1 MRVQVI
7 ISGKNDTS
15 VVNESDKSLSG
26 LFAQVLTSQYQSIV
40 DIVLTDEKPDVVHL
54 IGVPNTK
61 LYDKAKEL
69 CRLEI
74 PYVYSPLGASLPWNT
89 KSKEMDNQSYSSN
102 ALSYVMSNASAIHT
116 CSQLEHD
123 SIKKQKEDAVLC
135 IIYNPIITSDISEED
150 FANRMY
156 KLYHSTIADFDAN
169 IRKIIKE
176 RISYLNESC
185 EQTCIIIQK
194 IMYAEYLF
202 KRGNIPQ
209 NVLNDLA
216 KTMMEADYDED
227 RMAELL
233 NSQGLDAFAGRLEQ
247 IMLDQSILSEG
258 FMPVSVVN
266 DKTTDNI
273 KEIITNYQ

>member
-7 ISGKNDTS
+7 ISGKNDAS

-26 LFAQVLTSQYQSIV
+26 LFARELLSQYQSIV
-40 DIVLTDEKPDVVHL
+40 DIVLTDEKPDIVHL

-74 PYVYSPLGASLPWNT
+74 PYVYSPLGASLPWNA
-89 KSKEMDNQSYSSN
+89 KSKEMDSQTYSSD
-102 ALSYVMSNASAIHT
+102 ALNYVLSNASAIHT

-123 SIKKQKEDAVLC
+123 SIKKQKEDVVLS
-135 IIYNPIITSDISEED
+135 IIYNPIITSDIDEEE

-169 IRKIIKE
+169 IRKKIKS
-176 RISYLNESC
+176 RINNLNESC

-194 IMYAEYLF
+194 IMYAEYLY

-209 NVLNDLA
+209 NILNDLA

-227 RMAELL
+227 HMEELL
-233 NSQGLDAFAGRLEQ
+233 NSLGLEVFAGRLEQ

-258 FMPVSVVN
+258 FMPVSIVN
-266 DKTTDNI
+266 DKTTDKI

>member
-169 IRKIIKE
+169 IRKRIKE

-216 KTMMEADYDED
+216 RTMMEADYDED

-258 FMPVSVVN
+258 FMPVSVVD

>member
-7 ISGKNDTS
+7 ISGKNDAS

-26 LFAQVLTSQYQSIV
+26 LFARELLSQYQSIV
-40 DIVLTDEKPDVVHL
+40 DIVLTDEKPDIVHL

-74 PYVYSPLGASLPWNT
+74 PYVYSPLGASLPWNA
-89 KSKEMDNQSYSSN
+89 KSKEMDSQTYSSD
-102 ALSYVMSNASAIHT
+102 ALNYMLSNASAIHT

-123 SIKKQKEDAVLC
+123 SIKKQKEDVVLS
-135 IIYNPIITSDISEED
+135 IIFNPIITSDIDEEE

-169 IRKIIKE
+169 IRKKIKN
-176 RISYLNESC
+176 RINNLNESC

-194 IMYAEYLF
+194 MMYAEYLY

-209 NVLNDLA
+209 KILNDLA

-227 RMAELL
+227 HMEELL
-233 NSQGLDAFAGRLEQ
+233 NSLGLEEFAGRLEQ

-258 FMPVSVVN
+258 FMPVSIVN
-266 DKTTDNI
+266 DKTTDKI

>member
-7 ISGKNDTS
+7 ISGKNDAS

-26 LFAQVLTSQYQSIV
+26 LFARELLSQYQSIV
-40 DIVLTDEKPDVVHL
+40 DIVLTDEKPDIVHL

-74 PYVYSPLGASLPWNT
+74 PYVYSPLGASLPWNA
-89 KSKEMDNQSYSSN
+89 KSKEMDGQTYSSD
-102 ALSYVMSNASAIHT
+102 ALNYVLSNASAIHT

-123 SIKKQKEDAVLC
+123 SIKKQKEDVVLS
-135 IIYNPIITSDISEED
+135 IIYNPIITSDIGEEE

-169 IRKIIKE
+169 IRKKIKNRIIN
-176 RISYLNESC
+176 LNENC

-194 IMYAEYLF
+194 IMYAEYLY

-209 NVLNDLA
+209 KILNDLA

-227 RMAELL
+227 HMEELL
-233 NSQGLDAFAGRLEQ
+233 NSLGLEVFAGRLEQ

-258 FMPVSVVN
+258 FMPVSIVN
-266 DKTTDNI
+266 DKTTDKI

>member
-7 ISGKNDTS
+7 ISGKNDAS

-26 LFAQVLTSQYQSIV
+26 LFARELISQYQSIV
-40 DIVLTDEKPDVVHL
+40 DIVLTDEKPDIVHL

-74 PYVYSPLGASLPWNT
+74 PYVYSPLGASLPWNA
-89 KSKEMDNQSYSSN
+89 KSKEMDSQTYSSD
-102 ALSYVMSNASAIHT
+102 ALNYMLSNASAIHT

-123 SIKKQKEDAVLC
+123 NIKKLKEDVVLS
-135 IIYNPIITSDISEED
+135 IIYNPIITSDIDEEE

-169 IRKIIKE
+169 IRKKIKN
-176 RISYLNESC
+176 RINNLNESC

-194 IMYAEYLF
+194 MMYAEYLY

-209 NVLNDLA
+209 NILNDLA

-227 RMAELL
+227 HMEELL
-233 NSQGLDAFAGRLEQ
+233 NSLGLEVFAGRLEQ

-258 FMPVSVVN
+258 FMPVSAVN
-266 DKTTDNI
+266 DKTTDKI

>member
-7 ISGKNDTS
+7 ISGKNDAS

-26 LFAQVLTSQYQSIV
+26 LFARVLLSQYQSIV
-40 DIVLTDEKPDVVHL
+40 DIVLTDEKPDIVHL

-74 PYVYSPLGASLPWNT
+74 PYVYSPLGASLPWNA
-89 KSKEMDNQSYSSN
+89 KSKEMDSQTYSSDTLN
-102 ALSYVMSNASAIHT
+102 YVLSNASAIHT

-123 SIKKQKEDAVLC
+123 SIKKQKEDVVLS
-135 IIYNPIITSDISEED
+135 IIYNPIITSDIAEEE

-169 IRKIIKE
+169 IRKRIKN
-176 RISYLNESC
+176 RISSLSESC

-194 IMYAEYLF
+194 IMYAEYLY

-209 NVLNDLA
+209 NILNDLA

-227 RMAELL
+227 HMEELL
-233 NSQGLDAFAGRLEQ
+233 NTQGLEVFTGRLEQ

-258 FMPVSVVN
+258 FMPVSIVN
-266 DKTTDNI
+266 DKTTDRI

>member
-7 ISGKNDTS
+7 ISGKNDAS

-26 LFAQVLTSQYQSIV
+26 LFARVLLSQYQSIV
-40 DIVLTDEKPDVVHL
+40 DIVLTDEKPDIVHL
-54 IGVPNTK
+54 IGIPNTK

-74 PYVYSPLGASLPWNT
+74 PYVYSPLGASLPWNV
-89 KSKEMDNQSYSSN
+89 KSKEMDNQTYSSD
-102 ALSYVMSNASAIHT
+102 ALNYVLSNASAIHT

-123 SIKKQKEDAVLC
+123 SIKKQKEDVVLS
-135 IIYNPIITSDISEED
+135 IIYNPIITSDIAEEE

-156 KLYHSTIADFDAN
+156 KLYHSTIADFDAI
-169 IRKIIKE
+169 IRKRIKN
-176 RISYLNESC
+176 RISSLNESC

-194 IMYAEYLF
+194 IMYAEYLY

-209 NVLNDLA
+209 NILNDLA

-227 RMAELL
+227 HMEELL
-233 NSQGLDAFAGRLEQ
+233 NSQGLEVFTGRR
-247 IMLDQSILSEG
+247 
-258 FMPVSVVN
+258 
-266 DKTTDNI
+266 I

>member
-1 MRVQVI
+1 M
-7 ISGKNDTS
+7 S
-15 VVNESDKSLSG
+15 ESDKSLSG
-26 LFAQVLTSQYQSIV
+26 LFARVLLSQYQSIV
-40 DIVLTDEKPDVVHL
+40 DIVLTDEKPDIVHL

-74 PYVYSPLGASLPWNT
+74 PYVYSPLGASLPWNA
-89 KSKEMDNQSYSSN
+89 KSKEMDSQTYSSD
-102 ALSYVMSNASAIHT
+102 ALNYVLSNASAIHT
-116 CSQLEHD
+116 CSQLHD
-123 SIKKQKEDAVLC
+123 SIKKQKEDVVLS
-135 IIYNPIITSDISEED
+135 IIYNPIITSDIAEEE

-169 IRKIIKE
+169 IRKRIKN
-176 RISYLNESC
+176 RISSLNESC

-194 IMYAEYLF
+194 IMYAEYLY

-209 NVLNDLA
+209 NILNDLA

-227 RMAELL
+227 HMEELL
-233 NSQGLDAFAGRLEQ
+233 NSQGLEVFTGRLEQ

-258 FMPVSVVN
+258 FMPVSIVN
-266 DKTTDNI
+266 DKTTDRI

>member
-7 ISGKNDTS
+7 ISGKNDAS

-26 LFAQVLTSQYQSIV
+26 LFARVLLSQYQSIV
-40 DIVLTDEKPDVVHL
+40 DIVLTDEKPDIVHL

-89 KSKEMDNQSYSSN
+89 KSKEMDSLTYSSD
-102 ALSYVMSNASAIHT
+102 ALNYVLSNASAIHT
-116 CSQLEHD
+116 CSQLERD
-123 SIKKQKEDAVLC
+123 SIKKQKEDVELS
-135 IIYNPIITSDISEED
+135 IIYNPIITSEIAEEE

-169 IRKIIKE
+169 IRKRIKN
-176 RISYLNESC
+176 RISSLNESC

-194 IMYAEYLF
+194 IMYAEYLY

-209 NVLNDLA
+209 NILNDLA

-227 RMAELL
+227 HMEELL
-233 NSQGLDAFAGRLEQ
+233 NSQGLEVFTGRLEQ

-258 FMPVSVVN
+258 FMPVSIVN
-266 DKTTDNI
+266 DKTTDRI

>member
-7 ISGKNDTS
+7 ISGKNDAS
-15 VVNESDKSLSG
+15 VVSESDKSLSG
-26 LFAQVLTSQYQSIV
+26 LFARVLLSQYQSIV
-40 DIVLTDEKPDVVHL
+40 DIVLTDEKPDIVHF

-74 PYVYSPLGASLPWNT
+74 PYVYSPLGASLPWNA
-89 KSKEMDNQSYSSN
+89 KSKEMDSQTYSSD
-102 ALSYVMSNASAIHT
+102 ALNYVLSNASAIHA
-116 CSQLEHD
+116 CSQLEND
-123 SIKKQKEDAVLC
+123 SIKKQKEDVVLS
-135 IIYNPIITSDISEED
+135 IIYNPIITSDIAEEE

-169 IRKIIKE
+169 IRKRIKN
-176 RISYLNESC
+176 RISSLNESC

-194 IMYAEYLF
+194 IMYAEYLY

-209 NVLNDLA
+209 NILNDLA

-227 RMAELL
+227 HMEELL
-233 NSQGLDAFAGRLEQ
+233 NTQGLEVFTGRLEQ

-258 FMPVSVVN
+258 FMPVSIVN
-266 DKTTDNI
+266 DKTTDRI

>member
-7 ISGKNDTS
+7 ISGK
-15 VVNESDKSLSG
+15 L
-26 LFAQVLTSQYQSIV
+26 SQYQSIV
-40 DIVLTDEKPDVVHL
+40 DIVLTDEKPDIVHL

-74 PYVYSPLGASLPWNT
+74 PYVYSPLGASLPWNA
-89 KSKEMDNQSYSSN
+89 KSKEMDSQTYSSD
-102 ALSYVMSNASAIHT
+102 ALNYVLSNASAIHT

-123 SIKKQKEDAVLC
+123 SIKKQKEDVVLS
-135 IIYNPIITSDISEED
+135 IIYNPIITSDIADEE

-169 IRKIIKE
+169 IRKRIKN
-176 RISYLNESC
+176 RISSLNESC

-194 IMYAEYLF
+194 IMYAEYLY

-209 NVLNDLA
+209 NILNDLA

-227 RMAELL
+227 HMEELL
-233 NSQGLDAFAGRLEQ
+233 NSQGLEVFTGRLEQ

-258 FMPVSVVN
+258 FMPVSIVN
-266 DKTTDNI
+266 DKTTDRI